1 MRELFTVGMGMYT
14 KNKPKESALY
24 QFWWEYIDGAL
35 ATDLVDAAAGKL
47 AHPPTHPS
55 ALNVQCSLRTDGLNG
70 DYRRVSHHTVP
81 MGGGGGG

>member
-1 MRELFTVGMGMYT
+1 MYT

-55 ALNVQCSLRTDGLNG
+55 ALNVQRPLRTDGLG
-70 DYRRVSHHTVP
+70 RMSHHTVP